1 MSNFLSKLITE
12 EIDSKYARM
21 IFPFVYYSDLL
32 DKTINIPIGFVFDYE
47 SVPLIKGTSKR
58 GGAVH
63 DYLCRID
70 SVPVVTKKIAADVY
84 FEAMTVRKNSW
95 WRRYIKYWAV
105 RAAWGYFH
113 VFKIMATYKEISGK
127 AD

>member
-12 EIDSKYARM
+12 EIDSKYARI

-32 DKTINIPIGFVFDYE
+32 DDIIEVPSGFVFDYE
-47 SVPLIKGTSKR
+47 SVPIIRGTSKR
-58 GGAVH
+58 SGTLH

-70 SVPVVTKKIAADVY
+70 SIPVVTKKVAADVY
-84 FEAMTVRKNSW
+84 LEAMTERKNAR

-105 RAAWGYFH
+105 RIAWGYFH
-113 VFKIMATYKEISGK
+113 KFKVASTYKEISGK
-127 AD
+127 

>member
-1 MSNFLSKLITE
+1 MPKFLSKLITE

-21 IFPFVYYSDLL
+21 IFPFRYKSDILN
-32 DKTINIPIGFVFDYE
+32 KIIKIPIGFVFDYE
-47 SVPLIKGTSKR
+47 SVPIIKGTSKR

-70 SVPVVTKKIAADVY
+70 SIPVVTKKVAANVY
-84 FEAMTVRKNSW
+84 LEAMTVRKNTW

-105 RAAWGYFH
+105 RAVRGYFH
-113 VFKIMATYKEISGK
+113 VFKVLATYKEISGREG
-127 AD
+127 